1 MVSSV
6 TPLFYLPLGFF
17 IFLLMLLQLL
27 PLASVPAAAAS
38 VSRDESAELRDE
50 AREQPTFARLISPCF
65 IFHSERCLYM
75 FDLEPWWPYLTRS
88 RSLFDN
94 HLRERRTRFKF

>member
-6 TPLFYLPLGFF
+6 TPHFYLPLGFF

-50 AREQPTFARLISPCF
+50 AREQPTFVRLIFPLF
-65 IFHSERCLYM
+65 
-75 FDLEPWWPYLTRS
+75 YLSFRALS
-88 RSLFDN
+88 VYV
-94 HLRERRTRFKF
+94 

>member
-6 TPLFYLPLGFF
+6 TPHFCFPLGFF

-50 AREQPTFARLISPCF
+50 AREQPTFARLIFPLF
-65 IFHSERCLYM
+65 
-75 FDLEPWWPYLTRS
+75 YLSFRALS
-88 RSLFDN
+88 VYV
-94 HLRERRTRFKF
+94 